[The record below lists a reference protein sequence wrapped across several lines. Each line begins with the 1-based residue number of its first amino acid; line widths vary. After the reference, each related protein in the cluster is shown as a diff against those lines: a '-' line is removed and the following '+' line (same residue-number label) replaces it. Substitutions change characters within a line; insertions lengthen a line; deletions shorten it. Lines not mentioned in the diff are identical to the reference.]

1 MKPHHA
7 KDIVRRLLIANFT
20 LIFILM
26 FLGAGNAKPLK
37 SQRTPFP
44 GGKSGQEAITALK
57 ERLPKVASR
66 YGKSQNNLKK
76 QFLQDKDLWLDPAD
90 NLLYL
95 CSLDAS
101 EAGIQPEPADAA
113 IPTVPLPL
121 DQTFLLHSLP
131 GATRIIYLDFD
142 GHVTSGSLWNN
153 FNGGADI
160 VSLPYDFDGNTGS
173 FSDSELTRIQKIWAR
188 VTEDFAIYNIDVTTE
203 DPGIEALRNSGS
215 GDQLYG
221 VRVVISPS
229 SSWYGSA
236 GGVAYVGSFDW
247 NSDTPTFVFSNKLG
261 NGSEKYVTDAT
272 AHETGHTL
280 GLSHDGTTSG
290 TSYYAGHGNWA
301 PIMGVGYYEPITQW
315 SKGEYAGA
323 NNTEDDLAVML
334 NNGASYKQ
342 DDHGDWIDSA
352 TMFSG
357 DILDA
362 SGIIERT
369 GDMDVFGFQTEAGDI
384 SINIDPASLDPNLD
398 IFFQI
403 LDDGGNIINQD
414 DPYYILPASL
424 NLNLPAGTYYILIDG
439 AGTGDQDTG
448 YSDYAS
454 LGQYFISGTLPTT
467 QFPPVAPANLSVMP
481 ASSSEM
487 HLSWTDSST
496 NENGFSIERSPN
508 GVDTWVELG
517 FAIANTTTYTD
528 AGLTQITTYHYRVS
542 AYNVIGNS
550 DYSNSA
556 SATTFDLP
564 PASPSNLNATA
575 VVPGQIGLDW
585 ADNSSNE
592 NGFAIERSPNGVNS
606 WVEIATVTDNITN
619 YTDTGLASGTTFF
632 YRVAAYNL
640 NGNSD
645 FSNSASGTTA
655 ETPPE
660 SPTNLD
666 AVASSSTQIDLSWQD
681 ISSNET
687 GFKVER
693 SPDGFEPW
701 TEIAALANNSTGYSD
716 NSVSPGT
723 TYYYRVFSYN
733 SAGASGS
740 SNIAVA
746 TTDEPPQFID
756 QTSSQEAAIAGSVSG
771 TYIETHANDSV
782 VEILTEQTSG
792 GRPSKRYSYLEHR
805 WTIQIQPGTSMTL
818 FANAWAPISA
828 EGDTF
833 AFSYS
838 TDNVNYNDMFTVS
851 TDFDDDTYHI
861 YPLPGNLSGTVYIRV
876 TDTLRSAGSY
886 DKDTLYL
893 DHLFI
898 RTDNEP
904 GSLPLSPSSLAA
916 TGISSDAITLNWTD
930 NADNDLGFFIERSSD
945 AISWEKVGSTGP
957 DAVTFTD
964 TGLPPGETF
973 YYQVQAFNSSGVS
986 SYTDVADA
994 TTAQAATMSVGSMDQ
1009 WAEPNRSRWNGFVTI
1024 TVHDP
1029 NGAPVVGAT
1038 VEGSWDIGGSS
1049 SAVTDGNG
1057 QCTVSKSRI
1066 KTSIPSTT
1074 FSVTGLVK
1082 NGFIYNLAN
1091 NALSSIV
1098 VLKP

>member
-1 MKPHHA
+1 M
-7 KDIVRRLLIANFT
+7 
-20 LIFILM
+20 
-26 FLGAGNAKPLK
+26 
-37 SQRTPFP
+37 
-44 GGKSGQEAITALK
+44 
-57 ERLPKVASR
+57 
-66 YGKSQNNLKK
+66 
-76 QFLQDKDLWLDPAD
+76 
-90 NLLYL
+90 
-95 CSLDAS
+95 
-101 EAGIQPEPADAA
+101 
-113 IPTVPLPL
+113 
-121 DQTFLLHSLP
+121 
-131 GATRIIYLDFD
+131 
-142 GHVTSGSLWNN
+142 
-153 FNGGADI
+153 
-160 VSLPYDFDGNTGS
+160 
-173 FSDSELTRIQKIWAR
+173 
-188 VTEDFAIYNIDVTTE
+188 
-203 DPGIEALRNSGS
+203 
-215 GDQLYG
+215 
-221 VRVVISPS
+221 
-229 SSWYGSA
+229 
-236 GGVAYVGSFDW
+236 
-247 NSDTPTFVFSNKLG
+247 
-261 NGSEKYVTDAT
+261 
-272 AHETGHTL
+272 
-280 GLSHDGTTSG
+280 
-290 TSYYAGHGNWA
+290 
-301 PIMGVGYYEPITQW
+301 
-315 SKGEYAGA
+315 
-323 NNTEDDLAVML
+323 
-334 NNGASYKQ
+334 
-342 DDHGDWIDSA
+342 
-352 TMFSG
+352 
-357 DILDA
+357 
-362 SGIIERT
+362 
-369 GDMDVFGFQTEAGDI
+369 
-384 SINIDPASLDPNLD
+384 
-398 IFFQI
+398 
-403 LDDGGNIINQD
+403 
-414 DPYYILPASL
+414 
-424 NLNLPAGTYYILIDG
+424 
-439 AGTGDQDTG
+439 
-448 YSDYAS
+448 
-454 LGQYFISGTLPTT
+454 
-467 QFPPVAPANLSVMP
+467 
-481 ASSSEM
+481 
-487 HLSWTDSST
+487 
-496 NENGFSIERSPN
+496 
-508 GVDTWVELG
+508 
-517 FAIANTTTYTD
+517 
-528 AGLTQITTYHYRVS
+528 
-542 AYNVIGNS
+542 
-550 DYSNSA
+550 
-556 SATTFDLP
+556 
-564 PASPSNLNATA
+564 
-575 VVPGQIGLDW
+575 
-585 ADNSSNE
+585 
-592 NGFAIERSPNGVNS
+592 
-606 WVEIATVTDNITN
+606 
-619 YTDTGLASGTTFF
+619 
-632 YRVAAYNL
+632 AAYNL

-723 TYYYRVFSYN
+723 TYYYRVFSNN
-733 SAGASGS
+733 SAGASGY
-740 SNIAVA
+740 SNITVA

-833 AFSYS
+833 VFSYS

-876 TDTLRSAGSY
+876 TDTLRSAGNY

-898 RTDNEP
+898 RTDNKP
-904 GSLPLSPSSLAA
+904 GSLPLSASSLAA
-916 TGISSDAITLNWTD
+916 TGISSDTITLNWTD

-945 AISWEKVGSTGP
+945 AISWEKIGSTGP

-964 TGLPPGETF
+964 TGLPPGEAF

-986 SYTDVADA
+986 GYTDIADA

-1074 FSVTGLVK
+1074 FSVTGLAK
-1082 NGFIYNLAN
+1082 NGFIYNLASN
-1091 NALSSIV
+1091 VQSSIV
-1098 VLKP
+1098 VLQP